1 MTQPGSPGPGLERM
15 VALEG
20 LRGVAALTVVLSH
33 ALFAFEPGLFK
44 DVYPEMQATWPEI
57 AWPLLPFEWPPLNA
71 LINGSF
77 SVCIFFVLS
86 GLVLTR
92 LYSQTGDA
100 QVLISRAIRRVP
112 RLAIPIAASVVVA
125 YALFAA
131 GLMRNLPAAA
141 LSNSTWL
148 AGYYP
153 DSLSIGTA
161 LREASYGALLRGS
174 ALNSPLWTMPVEL
187 IGSYLAF
194 AFAMKER
201 RVGWVLFAIGTFGAI
216 VLTGKA
222 NLPFYLCF
230 AAGTLLGRIDPA
242 SVPRLVKFAALPV
255 GLYLGG
261 FEDNAAYR
269 WIIDALGGNVV
280 PLQRSVHCLGAVCVV
295 IAAISTA
302 WLAKWLASRIP
313 ALLGRL
319 SFSVYLLHF
328 PIMCSLG
335 SAIYLAA
342 IGWGHGVA
350 STLAISAVL
359 IATVAAAY
367 PFHRF
372 IDIGAMRASRR
383 FELAL
388 RRFVPPRRQ
397 SA

>member
-1 MTQPGSPGPGLERM
+1 MAQYGSPGLASERM

-20 LRGVAALTVVLSH
+20 LRGVAALAVVLSH

-44 DVYPEMQATWPEI
+44 TVFPQMQATWPEMS
-57 AWPLLPFEWPPLNA
+57 WPLLPFQWPPLNA
-71 LINGSF
+71 LVNGSF

-92 LYSQTGDA
+92 LYSQTGNP

-112 RLAIPIAASVVVA
+112 RLAIPIAASIVFA
-125 YALFAA
+125 YAIFAC
-131 GLMRNLPAAA
+131 GLMRNLQVAP
-141 LSNSTWL
+141 LTQSSWL

-153 DSLSIGTA
+153 DSLGLGTA
-161 LREASYGALLRGS
+161 LREASYGALLSGS

-201 RVGWVLFAIGTFGAI
+201 WIGWPLFAIGSFIAI

-230 AAGTLLGRIDPA
+230 AAGTQLGRLAPA
-242 SVPRLVKFAALPV
+242 AVPRLVKFAALPV

-261 FEDNAAYR
+261 FSDTAAYQL
-269 WIIDALGGNVV
+269 IIDALGGHVV

-295 IAAISTA
+295 VAAISTV
-302 WLAKWLASRIP
+302 WLARCLSSRIP

-319 SFSVYLLHF
+319 SFAVYLLHF
-328 PIMCSLG
+328 PITCSLG
-335 SAIYLAA
+335 SAVYLTA
-342 IGWGHGVA
+342 IRWGHGAA
-350 STLAISAVL
+350 STLAIATVMV
-359 IATVAAAY
+359 ATVAAAY
-367 PFHRF
+367 PFHRY
-372 IDIGAMRASRR
+372 IDTGAMKFSRQV
-383 FELAL
+383 ELAL
-388 RRFVPPRRQ
+388 RRLIEPRRQ